1 MELILKSKN
10 IMKTSVKWICD
21 VLINSATIF
30 FAWKLLELLKLI

>member
-10 IMKTSVKWICD
+10 VMKTSVKWIGD
-21 VLINSATIF
+21 VLINSVTIF